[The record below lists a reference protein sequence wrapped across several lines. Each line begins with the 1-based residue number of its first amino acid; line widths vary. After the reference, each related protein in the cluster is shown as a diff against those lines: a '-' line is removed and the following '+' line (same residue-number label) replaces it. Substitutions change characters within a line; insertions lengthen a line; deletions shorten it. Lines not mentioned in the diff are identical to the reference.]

1 MPPPPWS
8 QKTPPAPL
16 SENMLFLTVT
26 VPRLRMAP
34 PHWPPLWTNVLLSTV
49 RVPSFWMA
57 PPPSSWLSKN
67 VLLCTEASPRLRI
80 PRVLLLL
87 RNMLFLTVSV
97 PELTMPPAIA
107 RKLTLENMLSWTSS
121 VPLLSMM
128 PENLLFLTMSVPWLV
143 TFECP
148 WPRFFRTTVVSGA
161 TKTYK
166 RGTEV
171 SKVITPPP
179 SIVVLFGGG
188 GQGRGQRDGHGTRA
202 AFKSDRA
209 AAAHGCDRYSLLQRR
224 LRATRRC
231 AVAYD
236 ERLSCRGGLR

>member
-34 PHWPPLWTNVLLSTV
+34 PHWPPLWTNMLLSTV
-49 RVPSFWMA
+49 SVPSFQMA
-57 PPPSSWLSKN
+57 SPPSEWLSKN
-67 VLLCTEASPRLRI
+67 VLLCTVASPRLRI
-80 PRVLLLL
+80 PRAKLLL

-97 PELTMPPAIA
+97 PELTMPPAVPGP
-107 RKLTLENMLSWTSS
+107 KLTLENMLSWTSS

-128 PENLLFLTMSVPWLV
+128 AESLLFLTMSVPWLV
-143 TFECP
+143 TLECP

-161 TKTYK
+161 TKTDK
-166 RGTEV
+166 GVTEV

-179 SIVVLFGGG
+179 SIVVLFGGV
-188 GQGRGQRDGHGTRA
+188 RV
-202 AFKSDRA
+202 
-209 AAAHGCDRYSLLQRR
+209 
-224 LRATRRC
+224 
-231 AVAYD
+231 AVSVMITGSVPHLNRIVPPPLTAD
-236 ERLSCRGGLR
+236 PPEQHDD